1 VSSLTVIGLGGRTP
15 DDDWDDFAG
24 AYIVARSQAHAA
36 ACLPAGVG
44 VDRSL
49 SALFDAADITAVADE
64 IVQVLFDEAETRDVI
79 YLTPGVALLAD
90 LTVERLIEASE
101 QVVLVP
107 GEHVLGA
114 GGDARLQL
122 VDALALADAE
132 QREPFGAG
140 LCVVDSTQALVVS
153 NWYGTTVTSCAE
165 RRLRRLGFQGEFV
178 ADEDGNLYL
187 PAQDMLTAHQSV
199 AALQQVYARLRRPD
213 GCPWD
218 REQTELSTVPHI
230 IEEANELREALERD
244 DWAHAAEELGDVL
257 GNVLM
262 IAQIAHEQGRFDF
275 EDVVAGLST
284 KLIRRHPHVFG
295 DARASNPDEVLA
307 IWNQVKQQERA
318 DGAAQPERAGAP
330 ANEQGRG
337 QA

>member
-1 VSSLTVIGLGGRTP
+1 VSSLTVIGLGGRSP
-15 DDDWDDFAG
+15 DDDWDDFSN
-24 AYIVARSQAHAA
+24 AYVVARSDALAA
-36 ACLPAGVG
+36 TCLPAGVTI
-44 VDRSL
+44 DLSF
-49 SALFDAADITAVADE
+49 SALFDGSDVTTVADE
-64 IVQVLFDEAETRDVI
+64 VVQQLLSYAEMRDVV

-90 LTVERLIEASE
+90 LTVERLIDAADN
-101 QVVLVP
+101 VMLVP
-107 GEHVLGA
+107 GEHVLMA
-114 GGDARLQL
+114 GGDARLQF

-140 LCVVDSTQALVVS
+140 LCAVDPAQALVVS
-153 NWYGTTVTSCAE
+153 NWHGATVTELAA
-165 RRLRRLGFQGEFV
+165 RRLRRLGFRGTFE

-187 PAQDMLTAHQSV
+187 AEQGILTANQSF
-199 AALQQVYARLRRPD
+199 AALQQIYARLRRPD

-218 REQTELSTVPHI
+218 REQTELTTVPHI
-230 IEEANELREALERD
+230 IEETDELREALELG

-262 IAQIAHEQGRFDF
+262 IAQIAHEHGHFGF
-275 EDVVAGLST
+275 EDVVASVSA

-295 DARASNPDEVLA
+295 DARADNPADVLA

-318 DGAAQPERAGAP
+318 DSTGQPARAGVL
-330 ANEQGRG
+330 ANEQEQG